1 MNRII
6 NRLYAAFDVLFK
18 KDVVVVV
25 VYEDPDRATLWSTVD
40 DVAQVGNILFQVGEF
55 VSPHDD
61 PTEILVFG
69 NQEN

>member
-1 MNRII
+1 MNRFI

-18 KDVVVVV
+18 KNVVVVV

-40 DVAQVGNILFQVGEF
+40 DVAYVGNILLQVGEF

-61 PTEILVFG
+61 PTEILIFDG
-69 NQEN
+69 QNN